1 MFSFRSLYIIYS
13 ELLLVLHFSLFVYIK
28 SFKELSSFALPFHRK
43 SVCKGKADFSIHQ
56 IFSEVFFRKIFSF
69 EPRRQFLALL
79 FVYKIRYSSP
89 FRPFSECHL
98 YSRSLSKA
106 DAKVRTFFFP
116 ASISTDF
123 FEEILRFFVNR
134 L

>member
-28 SFKELSSFALPFHRK
+28 SFKELSSFALPFHRE
-43 SVCKGKADFSIHQ
+43 SVCKGKEDFSIHQ
-56 IFSEVFFRKIFSF
+56 FFFDFFRKKFPF

-106 DAKVRTFFFP
+106 DAKVRTFFVS
-116 ASISTDF
+116 ARICTDF
-123 FEEILRFFVNR
+123 FEEILRFFVNG

>member
-28 SFKELSSFALPFHRK
+28 SFKELSSFALPFHRE
-43 SVCKGKADFSIHQ
+43 SVCKGKANFPIHQ
-56 IFSEVFFRKIFSF
+56 IFSKFFFDFFSL

-123 FEEILRFFVNR
+123 FEEILIFSVNG